1 MMSDIK
7 SDYKPIKYVIRVKYH
22 LDLLWEQWFEGMT
35 IEHTEDGQT
44 ILSGAVVDQSA
55 LHGLLEKVRNLNLTL
70 ISVQKIDFDEKGDQ
84 LTPT

>member
-1 MMSDIK
+1 MSAIK
-7 SDYKPIKYVIRVKYH
+7 NGYKPIRYVIRVKYH

-55 LHGLLEKVRNLNLTL
+55 LHGLLEKVRDLNLTL
-70 ISVQKIDFDEKGDQ
+70 ISVQNIDTDEKSDQ
-84 LTPT
+84 VSQT